1 MRQGSLLLLLSAD
14 MKRIVH
20 RKLPDGSFRNVQ
32 PFHVSME
39 GLEKVVLCRD
49 EDDYDVLI
57 KILCIC
63 ARRKNVIIVVYA
75 AVSNHSHVAVLAASQ
90 EHADAF
96 GQEVKRMYSMWFSRR
111 YGEQRTLQKMDVKAI
126 CLDTEWYVRNALA
139 YILRNALDN
148 GCNVNEYRWSGYR
161 AMFGNDHKELTGS
174 RSVAKLSK
182 QERRTIMHTGDKLDN
197 VDWRLDKDGHLVPS
211 SFCDHE
217 YLEQAFE
224 NEQAFFL
231 KTIGG
236 QNAAEMKLKLV
247 DNPRKMLTDSEFYKV
262 VNEIAERWFQMDLG
276 RLSVQQKTRMIPY
289 LRRTMRTTIPQLART
304 MGLSREMISETLG
317 KR

>member
-1 MRQGSLLLLLSAD
+1 

-49 EDDYDVLI
+49 DQDYDALV
-57 KILCIC
+57 KILCVC
-63 ARRKNVIIVVYA
+63 ARRKNVLIVVYVV
-75 AVSNHSHVAVLAASQ
+75 VSNHCHTAVLAVSQ
-90 EHADAF
+90 KEADAF
-96 GQEVKRMYSMWFSRR
+96 GQEAKRMYSMWFSRR
-111 YGEQRTLQKMDVKAI
+111 YNERQTLQKMDVKAL
-126 CLDTEWYVRNALA
+126 CLDTDWYVRNALA

-161 AMFGNDHKELTGS
+161 AMFLQNKSEKNAYRQVSTLTKS
-174 RSVAKLSK
+174 
-182 QERRTIMHTGDKLDN
+182 ERRRIMHTGD
-197 VDWRLDKDGHLVPS
+197 RLDDVNWQIDGNSFLIPS
-211 SFCDHE
+211 SICDHD

-224 NEQAFFL
+224 NDQAFFL

-236 QNAAEMKLKLV
+236 QNSSEIKNRLV
-247 DNPRKMLTDSEFYKV
+247 DNPRSLLIDSEFYKM
-262 VNEIAERWFQMDLG
+262 VNETSERWFQTG
-276 RLSVQQKTRMIPY
+276 LSQLSLNQKTRLIPY
-289 LRRTMRTTIPQLART
+289 IRRTMRTTIPQLART
-304 MGLSREMISETLG
+304 FGLNRDYVSAILN

>member
-1 MRQGSLLLLLSAD
+1 

-32 PFHVSME
+32 SYHVSME
-39 GLEKVVLCRD
+39 GMEKVVLCRD
-49 EDDYDVLI
+49 DADYDALV

-75 AVSNHSHVAVLAASQ
+75 VVSNHCHAAVLAASQ
-90 EHADAF
+90 EAADSF
-96 GQEVKRMYSMWFSRR
+96 GQEAKRMYSMWFSRR
-111 YGEQRTLQKMDVKAI
+111 YGEQGTLQKMDVKAI
-126 CLDTEWYVRNALA
+126 VLDSEWYVRNALA

-161 AMFGNDHKELTGS
+161 AMFGKDGKEMASGRMVSGLT
-174 RSVAKLSK
+174 K
-182 QERRTIMHTGDKLDN
+182 QECRMLMHTGDKLHD
-197 VDWRLDKDGHLVPS
+197 VGWRIDAEGQLIPS

-224 NEQAFFL
+224 HDQAFFL

-236 QNAAEMKLKLV
+236 QNAAELKVKLI
-247 DNPRKMLTDSEFYKV
+247 DNPRMRLSDSEFYKV
-262 VNEIAERWFQMDLG
+262 VNETAERWFQTDLS
-276 RLSVQQKTRMIPY
+276 RLSIQQKARLLPY
-289 LRRTMRTTIPQLART
+289 LRRTMRTSIPQLART
-304 MGLSREMISETLG
+304 LGISRDRIEEMLG
-317 KR
+317 KRSQS